1 MTKKEYRALVAW
13 TVVLIVS
20 LSVGFA
26 LLFCVW
32 RPGLPV
38 LCLLVA
44 LCGIVIAMLLYVL
57 GRLREDVDMSQLHEN
72 SENLQ

>member
-32 RPGLPV
+32 RPGLPF